1 MRLYRFARL
10 TWKKRL
16 SLRSR
21 LVRFLPRFIL
31 EPLISPSSSR
41 REAGRGRHRTFAC
54 LEALGP
60 VKKVVDGLG
69 RRIRRDRRHW
79 RRRRGF
85 VAKVLGDGAH
95 LGSREVKFCDGTAGR
110 RRGFRRRRDRRQR
123 HGRSP
128 RTVVAAAS
136 ALEVR
141 PAHGPD
147 PAARALD
154 RRRRW
159 PRRSRRGGR
168 PRRGLAPG
176 PGRRLAPR
184 TGGKM
189 DPSPKALRSSELRG
203 FAAIAPIAPRASAAA
218 PVAAAVPARTV
229 FAGAR
234 RQPWTRARPSGVA
247 PESPAARDSRRWSR
261 GGMSLSRTPVVASA
275 RPVLGGSLGP
285 RAPGRERPRRRAAPR
300 GERRREGVLEVGET
314 KRLCGVC
321 RCVFPGGRSL
331 EGSVDGARV
340 PRRKVAAPP
349 RTSSRRSDVSTCGGG
364 LTGRTT
370 GAGRRGA
377 ARGFQE
383 RPGSGGGPGS
393 ATGASASRTFAA
405 LSAGSSPLT
414 SSSARRR
421 RSNSSATWVSGP
433 RVA

>member
-1 MRLYRFARL
+1 MDPTRPRARS
-10 TWKKRL
+10 TGVAVGRGGRAAAVARGASSRPDPGGASHHVREARWIRRPR
-16 SLRSR
+16 RSAR
-21 LVRFLPRFIL
+21 RNCAVLPR
-31 EPLISPSSSR
+31 SYADRASGV
-41 REAGRGRHRTFAC
+41 GRGA
-54 LEALGP
+54 G
-60 VKKVVDGLG
+60 
-69 RRIRRDRRHW
+69 
-79 RRRRGF
+79 
-85 VAKVLGDGAH
+85 
-95 LGSREVKFCDGTAGR
+95 GR
-110 RRGFRRRRDRRQR
+110 RRSRANCFRRRAPATLD
-123 HGRSP
+123 
-128 RTVVAAAS
+128 AS
-136 ALEVR
+136 DV
-141 PAHGPD
+141 
-147 PAARALD
+147 
-154 RRRRW
+154 
-159 PRRSRRGGR
+159 
-168 PRRGLAPG
+168 
-176 PGRRLAPR
+176 
-184 TGGKM
+184 
-189 DPSPKALRSSELRG
+189 LR
-203 FAAIAPIAPRASAAA
+203 
-218 PVAAAVPARTV
+218 
-229 FAGAR
+229 
-234 RQPWTRARPSGVA
+234 GVA
-247 PESPAARDSRRWSR
+247 PESPAARDSRRRSR

-275 RPVLGGSLGP
+275 RPVLGRSLGP

>member
-1 MRLYRFARL
+1 MRLCRFARL
-10 TWKKRL
+10 TWTKRL
-16 SLRSR
+16 SLGSG
-21 LVRFLPRFIL
+21 LVRFLHRFIL

-60 VKKVVDGLG
+60 IKKVVDGLG

-168 PRRGLAPG
+168 PRRELAPG

-203 FAAIAPIAPRASAAA
+203 FAAI
-218 PVAAAVPARTV
+218 V
-229 FAGAR
+229 R
-234 RQPWTRARPSGVA
+234 R
-247 PESPAARDSRRWSR
+247 SR
-261 GGMSLSRTPVVASA
+261 
-275 RPVLGGSLGP
+275 LG
-285 RAPGRERPRRRAAPR
+285 RRPRRRWPPPFPR
-300 GERRREGVLEVGET
+300 ELFSPARAGNLGRERR
-314 KRLCGVC
+314 
-321 RCVFPGGRSL
+321 PS
-331 EGSVDGARV
+331 
-340 PRRKVAAPP
+340 
-349 RTSSRRSDVSTCGGG
+349 
-364 LTGRTT
+364 
-370 GAGRRGA
+370 
-377 ARGFQE
+377 
-383 RPGSGGGPGS
+383 
-393 ATGASASRTFAA
+393 
-405 LSAGSSPLT
+405 
-414 SSSARRR
+414 RR
-421 RSNSSATWVSGP
+421 RS
-433 RVA
+433 RVACGARLSPAVARWHVPL